1 MRIVKIVAAVSLAV
15 VAAGSAAA
23 QDSSLQTIEVR
34 AQDVD
39 TTIVI
44 ACSNPEQPSL
54 QEVSRV
60 LSITEVGEANGLRTK
75 LMEAAA
81 EACAA
86 KTPAILVSRNAAGGV
101 VWKPAKM

>member
-1 MRIVKIVAAVSLAV
+1 MRIAQIVAAVSLAV
-15 VAAGSAAA
+15 VAVGSAAA

-39 TTIVI
+39 TAIVI
-44 ACSNPEQPSL
+44 ACANPETPSL
-54 QEVSRV
+54 QEVERV
-60 LSITEVGEANGLRTK
+60 LSITEVGQANGLRNK

-86 KTPAILVSRNAAGGV
+86 QTPAILVSRNASGGV
-101 VWKPAKM
+101 TWKPAKS

>member
-1 MRIVKIVAAVSLAV
+1 MRIMKIVAAVSLAV
-15 VAAGSAAA
+15 AGVGSAAA

-101 VWKPAKM
+101 VWKPAKT